1 MAKQIKQMEMEALRQ
16 TFRGVRDLVLFTAS
30 GIDSQTDNQMRL
42 GLRKKNIRLQVVKN
56 SLARRIFDEM
66 GMKLDGV
73 WEGPT
78 IIAWGAESLAELSK
92 ELDALA
98 KKNKKLVPKGA
109 VSEGQK
115 IDFATALKMP
125 TRIEAIGRVVQ
136 LALSPAMRI
145 SGQLRGAGG
154 VIAGQIKSISEKA
167 EEAPAAEAA
176 APATT

>member
-1 MAKQIKQMEMEALRQ
+1 MAKQIKQMQMDALRK
-16 TFRGVRDLVLFTAS
+16 TFEGVRDLVLFTAS
-30 GIDSQTDNQMRL
+30 KIDATADNQMRL
-42 GLRKKNIRLQVVKN
+42 GLRKKKIRLQIVKN
-56 SLARRIFDEM
+56 SLARRVFDEM

-78 IIAWGAESLAELSK
+78 LVAWGGESLAELSK

-98 KKNKKLVPKGA
+98 KKNKNLVPKGA

-125 TRIEAIGRVVQ
+125 TRIEAIGRVLQ

-154 VIAGQIKSISEKA
+154 VIAGQIKSISEKTEGA
-167 EEAPAAEAA
+167 AGDAPAA
-176 APATT
+176 T

>member
-1 MAKQIKQMEMEALRQ
+1 MAKQIKQMEMDALRK
-16 TFRGVRDLVLFTAS
+16 TFEGVRDLVLFTVS
-30 GIDSQTDNQMRL
+30 GIDAATDNQMRL
-42 GLRKKNIRLQVVKN
+42 SLRKKKIRLQIVKN
-56 SLARRIFDEM
+56 SLARRVFDEM

-78 IIAWGAESLAELSK
+78 LVAWGGESLAELSK

-98 KKNKKLVPKGA
+98 RKNKTLVPKGA

-125 TRIEAIGRVVQ
+125 TRIEAIGMVLQ

-145 SGQLRGAGG
+145 SGQLLGAGG
-154 VIAGQIKSISEKA
+154 VIA
-167 EEAPAAEAA
+167 
-176 APATT
+176 

>member
-1 MAKQIKQMEMEALRQ
+1 MAKQIKQMQMDALRQ
-16 TFRGVRDLVLFTAS
+16 TFEGVRDLVLFTAS
-30 GIDSQTDNQMRL
+30 GIDSTTDNQMRL
-42 GLRKKNIRLQVVKN
+42 GLRKKKIHLQVVKD
-56 SLARRIFDEM
+56 SLARRVFDEM

-78 IIAWGAESLAELSK
+78 IVAWGGESLAELSK

-125 TRIEAIGRVVQ
+125 TRIEAIGRVLQ

-145 SGQLRGAGG
+145 SGQLRGPGG
-154 VIAGQIKSISEKA
+154 MICGQIKSIGEKT
-167 EEAPAAEAA
+167 EGAPAAEAA
-176 APATT
+176 PA